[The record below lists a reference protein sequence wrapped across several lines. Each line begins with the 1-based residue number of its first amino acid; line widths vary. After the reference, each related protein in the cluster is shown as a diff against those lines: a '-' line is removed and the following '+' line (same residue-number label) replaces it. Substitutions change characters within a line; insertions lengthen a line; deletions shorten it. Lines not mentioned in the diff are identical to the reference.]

1 MQTMV
6 KVLDSK
12 IGYNLYS
19 ENYKND
25 YKELDS
31 FDRKEFMSF
40 IPDKNKFCIELGIG
54 DGRIS
59 RELMRKSAIFLGLD
73 IADKMLTQARRN
85 LPGSHLV
92 QANLEKEIP
101 VKSNSAD
108 LIVAAFFF
116 VHIHQ
121 PEFIIAEVD
130 RILKPGGVFVFNLI
144 PQRRELVLNAE
155 GKKFK
160 VKSYYHSPPKIEKDL
175 NFHWFEYE
183 VETIEGGKTWF
194 SKVYKAVKPE

>member
-1 MQTMV
+1 MV

-12 IGYNLYS
+12 EGYNLYS

-31 FDRKEFMSF
+31 FDKKEFMSF
-40 IPDKNKFCIELGIG
+40 IPDSNGLCVELGIG

-59 RELMRKSAIFLGLD
+59 RELMRKSKSFLGLD
-73 IADKMLTQARRN
+73 IADKMLIQARKN
-85 LPGSHLV
+85 LPGSFL
-92 QANLEKEIP
+92 ATADLEKEIP
-101 VKSNSAD
+101 VKSGSAD
-108 LIVAAFFF
+108 LVVAAFFF

-121 PEFIIAEVD
+121 PAYIIKEVE
-130 RILKPGGVFVFNLI
+130 RILKPGGTFVFNLI
-144 PQRRELVLNAE
+144 PQRRELVLNAK

-160 VKSYYHSPPKIEKDL
+160 VKSYYHSPPQIEKEL
-175 NFHWFEYE
+175 EYNWFQYE

>member
-1 MQTMV
+1 MV
-6 KVLDSK
+6 KVVDSK
-12 IGYNLYS
+12 EGYNLYS

-31 FDRKEFMSF
+31 FDRAEFLSF
-40 IPDKNKFCIELGIG
+40 IPDKNEFCIELGVG

-59 RELMRKSAIFLGLD
+59 RELMRKSDVFLGLD
-73 IADKMLTQARRN
+73 IAEKMLTQARKN

-92 QANLEKEIP
+92 QANLEKLIP

-121 PEFIIAEVD
+121 PEYVIAEVE

-144 PQRRELVLNAE
+144 PQRRELVLNAK

-160 VKSYYHSPPKIEKDL
+160 VKSFYHSPPKIEKDL
-175 NFHWFEYE
+175 EYNWLEYE

-194 SKVYKAVKPE
+194 SKVYKAVKSQ